1 MTGYVIAGE
10 AGSFCEYA
18 IIILQ
23 MPLFYQHNINHDTK
37 LGIWHIEEPES
48 FFLAKVPLKRDVT
61 HPFKRRQHL
70 AGRYLL
76 SFLFPD
82 FPVEEIRIA
91 DTRQPF
97 LEGGSYHFSISHCGA
112 FAAAIV
118 SRNCRVGVDIEL
130 VTPRITRVAEK
141 FLNDGEMH
149 FFNEDYAFFLEQW
162 GLRGR
167 VEQEFL
173 TLIWSAKEAL
183 FKWYGRGELDF
194 KRHMQLTGNIRID
207 GDVIKLPFA
216 FEKDEILLLDLDARI
231 FDEQALTL
239 AWVVS

>member
-1 MTGYVIAGE
+1 
-10 AGSFCEYA
+10 
-18 IIILQ
+18 
-23 MPLFYQHNINHDTK
+23 MPLFYQHNINQDTK
-37 LGIWHIEEPES
+37 LGIWHIGETES
-48 FFLAKVPLKRDVT
+48 FFLEKVPLKRDVT

-76 SFLFPD
+76 SCLFPD
-82 FPVEEIRIA
+82 FPVEEILIA

-97 LEGGSYHFSISHCGA
+97 LAGGTYHFSISHCGA
-112 FAAAIV
+112 YAAAIV
-118 SRNCRVGVDIEL
+118 SRTCRVGVDIEL

-141 FLNDGEMH
+141 FLSEGEMT
-149 FFNEDYAFFLEQW
+149 FFNEDYSFFLEQW

-194 KRHMQLTGNIRID
+194 KLHMQLTGNIRIE

-216 FEKDEILLLDLDARI
+216 FEKDEIILLDLDARI
-231 FDEQALTL
+231 FDEQALAL